1 MGSFNHSEDF
11 PNESC
16 RNFKESSKPETQHF
30 VDFIPSNGRIFQSET
45 VELGADLRGKTQ
57 SKSEGSHRRIL
68 ISLTDY
74 PFSICANCN

>member
-1 MGSFNHSEDF
+1 MKAVEILKNPQNQKHNILWTLFLQMVEFFNLRQLS
-11 PNESC
+11 
-16 RNFKESSKPETQHF
+16 
-30 VDFIPSNGRIFQSET
+30 
-45 VELGADLRGKTQ
+45 LGQISVGKQ